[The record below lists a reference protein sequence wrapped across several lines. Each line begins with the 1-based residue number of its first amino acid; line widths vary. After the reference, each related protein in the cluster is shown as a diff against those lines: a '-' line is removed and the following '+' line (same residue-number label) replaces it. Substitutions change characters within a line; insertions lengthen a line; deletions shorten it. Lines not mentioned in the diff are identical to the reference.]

1 MTART
6 VSHHPTTVVEACTLL
21 AGAPRGLVYGGG
33 TNVQIRLTQG
43 ALDASDLVDIGA
55 VAGLDELVE
64 TPTGLRVGAMVT
76 LRRMETDPLVRAV
89 APLAAEVYGRVA
101 HPRVR
106 NTATVGGNLA
116 EGDHRYDPPTA
127 LLVLDAAVEI
137 ASPIGV
143 RMVPVREFFLGFR
156 RTAIGTGEIVTAI
169 EIPRQ
174 PAGAGTHFEKFRSLA
189 AGDRSCASVAALA
202 VGDRLRLGIGAL
214 APTPVF
220 TSLSLP
226 PSAPASVVVEAAQV
240 AARPLINPIPDVRG
254 SVAYKTSVGL
264 VAVATAAERA
274 WASREAANRSLER
287 ADD

>member
-6 VSHHPTTVVEACTLL
+6 VSHYPTTIAEACTLL
-21 AGAPRGLVYGGG
+21 AEGPRGMVYGGG
-33 TNVQIRLTQG
+33 TTVQIQLTQG
-43 ALDASDLVDIGA
+43 ALDASDLVDIAA
-55 VAGLDELVE
+55 VPGLDELRE
-64 TPTGLRVGAMVT
+64 TDTGIRVGALVT

-127 LLVLDAAVEI
+127 LLVLDASVEI

-143 RMVPVREFFLGFR
+143 RVVPVREFFLGFR
-156 RTAIGTGEIVTAI
+156 RTAVGAGEIITAI

-220 TSLSLP
+220 TEISVS
-226 PSAPASVVVEAAQV
+226 SDCPAAVVVEAAQV
-240 AARPLINPIPDVRG
+240 AARPLINPVPDVRG
-254 SVAYKTSVGL
+254 GVAYKTSVGL
-264 VAVATAAERA
+264 VTVATAAERA
-274 WASREAANRSLER
+274 WISRSV
-287 ADD
+287 ADV